1 MVPFDIVNL
10 QTWHTKKNL
19 YIYIYSLSPLHSI
32 KTNRI
37 MFSIIISNN
46 KDVESNIQGYIDL
59 EYVIILLLFDIFSLQ
74 FVRFP

>member
-1 MVPFDIVNL
+1 
-10 QTWHTKKNL
+10 
-19 YIYIYSLSPLHSI
+19 
-32 KTNRI
+32 